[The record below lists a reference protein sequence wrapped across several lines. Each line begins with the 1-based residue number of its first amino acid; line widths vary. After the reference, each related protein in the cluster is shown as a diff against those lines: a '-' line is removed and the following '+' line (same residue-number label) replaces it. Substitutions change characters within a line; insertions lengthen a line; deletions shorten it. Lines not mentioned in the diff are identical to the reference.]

1 MTTVGR
7 CRAAALTTLA
17 LSLIGAGC
25 AKPADAPVA
34 DTKSRAGQTDAAS
47 VSASVSAST
56 DLKALVPTPANAT
69 VTKGPD
75 GIADGGTHLYFEV
88 NGAPNDVMAAFKSAL
103 EGKGWAMTTILSS
116 GNGGGGGATYTG
128 THGDAYGVFDG
139 GGYKTTTYID
149 VCTWPAKPANPNCNR
164 GGR

>member
-1 MTTVGR
+1 MPMPTLRRYG
-7 CRAAALTTLA
+7 AAAVTALA
-17 LSLIGAGC
+17 LSLIGSGC
-25 AKPADAPVA
+25 AKTAEAPVA
-34 DTKSRAGQTDAAS
+34 DTRSPAEQTAPES
-47 VSASVSAST
+47 I
-56 DLKALVPTPANAT
+56 DLKALVPTPANAA

-103 EGKGWAMTTILSS
+103 EGKGWAVTTMVSS
-116 GNGGGGGATYTG
+116 GNGGGGGGATYTG

-139 GGYKTTTYID
+139 GGYQTTTYID
-149 VCTWPAKPANPNCNR
+149 VCTWPAKPVTPNCNR